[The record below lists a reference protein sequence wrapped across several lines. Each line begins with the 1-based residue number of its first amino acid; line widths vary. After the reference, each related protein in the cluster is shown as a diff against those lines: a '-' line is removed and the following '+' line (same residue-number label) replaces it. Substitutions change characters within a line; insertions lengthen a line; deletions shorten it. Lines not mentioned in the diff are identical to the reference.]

1 MAEYKVQAPDGSV
14 MRIQGPEN
22 ATDREIVQVAA
33 QEFGKRQAAERAL
46 YDPTKGM
53 SGAEKFLAGAG
64 KAFTDIGRGVGQL
77 VGALSNDDVKESR
90 RLDAPLMKTGAG
102 VAGNI
107 VGNLVAAA
115 PAVLIPGA
123 NTVVGAGAIGAGF
136 GAVQPA
142 ESAAE
147 RASNTLL
154 SGVLSSGVTAG
165 VRALPALKQ
174 AVIDPFTTSGRE
186 RIAGDVLRRSVGSN
200 LAPEASAVP
209 GVQRTLAEATGD
221 VGAAQL
227 ERSLKAA
234 SPDAGRLLAER
245 QIANNEAM
253 IGAVGKIAG
262 TPQEKAM
269 NEAMRGYM
277 ATRYSDAMAK
287 GIDPKAAAD
296 PIVRAQMTDLM
307 KRPSIQAAM
316 GEARKLAAED
326 GIQMTKAGSLEGLH
340 YVKLALDDAISRASN
355 PTTALGKNELSKLV
369 QAKSDL
375 MKTLESLSPTY
386 KQAAE
391 EFALFSRPINQNQVG
406 EELLRRMQNGT
417 ATAVRDLGVDLPS
430 TVASNNLTSAT
441 FGRALADTDALVSKA
456 TGMGL
461 PIEKLLSDS
470 QMQTVKGV
478 LADLSRRQFAEN
490 AGRVPGSPTAQYMAG
505 SNMLR
510 SIMGPLGLPQG
521 WADTVLGQTL
531 GGRGL
536 SALARPAETKLQ
548 ETLAQALMDPAMA
561 AALLSRQPGATAR
574 TLSDLSRY
582 ALPPAAIGS
591 GNSAKQ

>member
-22 ATDREIVQVAA
+22 ATDRELVQVAA

-53 SGAEKFLAGAG
+53 TGTEKFLSGAG

-77 VGALSNDDVKESR
+77 VGAVSTDDVKESR

-107 VGNLVAAA
+107 VGNVAAAA

-200 LAPEASAVP
+200 LAPEVSAVP

-369 QAKSDL
+369 QAKSDF

-441 FGRALADTDALVSKA
+441 FGRALADTDALVSRA

-461 PIEKLLSDS
+461 PIEKVLSDS

-548 ETLAQALMDPAMA
+548 ETLAQALMDPAVA
-561 AALLSRQPGATAR
+561 TALLARQPGATAR

-591 GNSAKQ
+591 GNTAKQ